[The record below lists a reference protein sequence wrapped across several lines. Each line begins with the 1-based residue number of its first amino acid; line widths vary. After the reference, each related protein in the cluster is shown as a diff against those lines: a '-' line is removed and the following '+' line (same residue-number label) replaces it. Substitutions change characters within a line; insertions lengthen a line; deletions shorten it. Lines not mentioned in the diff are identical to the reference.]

1 MRTSKSAAL
10 AGGTLMLALLA
21 CGLLPPATVAPPV
34 STPPKSPLPSPTIVP
49 TLPPPTDDL
58 APPATAAS
66 SPGAIDGLL
75 WKDRC
80 LITGGEAGEPLV
92 LGQGCVSTGP
102 NPENWGANQV
112 FEPGFEP
119 GIGGVTI
126 HLGNGACPVIG
137 LTSTI
142 TAGDGSYA
150 FAGLPPGTYCVS
162 FDALHDGNDAVLI
175 PGGLSYPVRG
185 GDGQVTVSVASG
197 GLEVVNF
204 GWTFQFGD

>member
-1 MRTSKSAAL
+1 MRTPKSAAL
-10 AGGTLMLALLA
+10 AGGILMFALLA
-21 CGLLPPATVAPPV
+21 CGPLPTATIAPLA
-34 STPPKSPLPSPTIVP
+34 STPAESPTPPTIAP
-49 TLPPPTDDL
+49 TLPAPTDE
-58 APPATAAS
+58 ATPPATAVS
-66 SPGAIDGLL
+66 SPGEIAGML

-102 NPENWGANQV
+102 NPEDWGANQI

-126 HLGNGACPVIG
+126 HLGNGACPAIG

-142 TAGDGSYA
+142 TAGDGSYV

-185 GDGQVTVSVASG
+185 GDAQLTLSVPSG
-197 GLEVVNF
+197 GLQAVNF